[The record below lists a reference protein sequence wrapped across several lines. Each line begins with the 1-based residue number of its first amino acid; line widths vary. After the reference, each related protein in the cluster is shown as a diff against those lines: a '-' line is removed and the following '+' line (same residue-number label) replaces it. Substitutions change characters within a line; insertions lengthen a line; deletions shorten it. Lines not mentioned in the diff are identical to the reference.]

1 MIDKLIE
8 KIEALINERGSA
20 TVLREHIGLLRAQY
34 AALERERD
42 DLQARLDQASLERDH
57 AQDQL
62 RRVTN
67 DNPNGHRCDA
77 CGSVDLVCI
86 GTEPHPIFSDV
97 GMKNARMRCR
107 VCQHT
112 SLHEI
117 PLP

>member
-1 MIDKLIE
+1 MIDLLLQKV
-8 KIEALINERGSA
+8 EALINERGSA
-20 TVLREHIGLLRAQY
+20 AVLREHLGLLRAQY

-42 DLQARLDQASLERDH
+42 GLQARMHQAELDRDH

-62 RRVTN
+62 RRLTH

-77 CGSVDLVCI
+77 CGSVDLVRT
-86 GTEPHPIFSDV
+86 GTEPHPTFGAV
-97 GMKNARMRCR
+97 GLKNARMRCR
-107 VCQHT
+107 ICQHT